1 MLRPVLSQQERPGL
15 LNGGSISVIPEAP
28 ELLELKEGR
37 KNRGAGTEFSL
48 AKGQGSEV
56 GLCQAGG

>member
-1 MLRPVLSQQERPGL
+1 M
-15 LNGGSISVIPEAP
+15 IPEAP